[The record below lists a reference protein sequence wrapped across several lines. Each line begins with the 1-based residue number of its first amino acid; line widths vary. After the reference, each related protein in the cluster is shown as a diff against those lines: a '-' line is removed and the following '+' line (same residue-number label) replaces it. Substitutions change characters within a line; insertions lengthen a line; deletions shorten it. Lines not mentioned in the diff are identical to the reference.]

1 MKTRLYIYIIILL
14 YIALPSKAFGQ
25 TQKGGFMSYI
35 VDENNDTIFV
45 DELPASRVFQKMPK
59 QKGKDWRKY
68 YRLVHN
74 FSKTYPYAI
83 VAKKLIIEADSTILA
98 NDFTRGQRERYINSV
113 QDELFTAFEKPLRG
127 MTVTQGALLMKLID
141 REVGLSSYA
150 IIRNYKS
157 RIAAGFWQGVAKLF
171 GSDMKKN
178 YDPEGE
184 DKLTEELVMLWE
196 SGDFPEFYYSLFWKY
211 PPEIEIPSKY
221 K

>member
-1 MKTRLYIYIIILL
+1 
-14 YIALPSKAFGQ
+14 
-25 TQKGGFMSYI
+25 MSYI